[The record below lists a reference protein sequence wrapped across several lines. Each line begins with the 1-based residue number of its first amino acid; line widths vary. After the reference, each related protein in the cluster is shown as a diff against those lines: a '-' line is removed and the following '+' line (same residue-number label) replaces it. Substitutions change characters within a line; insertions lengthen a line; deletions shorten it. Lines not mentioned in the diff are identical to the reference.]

1 MVSQKSVWR
10 KRGLPESMEGGSD
23 HDSLRQVCTAQRFSS
38 MIIVRLL
45 SPRAF
50 LVGLHHRSL
59 LGHRSRRCYGIKVI
73 AGRSALADFA
83 LQILVSMSEL
93 R

>member
-38 MIIVRLL
+38 NPLIAITAEL
-45 SPRAF
+45 SQ
-50 LVGLHHRSL
+50 
-59 LGHRSRRCYGIKVI
+59 K
-73 AGRSALADFA
+73 DF
-83 LQILVSMSEL
+83 VSTRTMQNA
-93 R
+93 